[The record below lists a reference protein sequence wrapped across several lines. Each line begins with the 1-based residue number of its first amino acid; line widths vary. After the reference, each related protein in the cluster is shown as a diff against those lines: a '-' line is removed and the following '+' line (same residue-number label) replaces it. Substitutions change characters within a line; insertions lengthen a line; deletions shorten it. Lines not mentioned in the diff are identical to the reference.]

1 LSIDRD
7 MDTQLPKLEIAHL
20 SLDEFGEVII
30 MARNAVILAY
40 EDAKARQWIKNK
52 NDMAV
57 IIYTDD
63 PSVAGAFY
71 TLPDFEDLLSITQ
84 VVNIAIIMGEN
95 FPPDSFEALRNHNDA
110 PRIAALYMPTHGTK
124 CPRCRKHYEVV
135 TADNLCQR
143 CDSVVKDLDAKVF
156 AQ

>member
-1 LSIDRD
+1 

-30 MARNAVILAY
+30 MARKAIVLAF
-40 EDAKARQWIKNK
+40 EDAKSRKWIKDK
-52 NDMAV
+52 NDMAA

-71 TLPDFEDLLSITQ
+71 TLPDLQNLLNIDQ
-84 VVNIAIIMGEN
+84 VVSVMIVMGDK
-95 FPPDSFEALRNHNDA
+95 FPPDSFEAPRNHSDA
-110 PRIAALYMPTHGTK
+110 PRIAALYMATRGTK
-124 CPRCRKHYEVV
+124 CPRCRNHYEVV

-143 CDSVVKDLDAKVF
+143 CDTVVKDLDAKVS